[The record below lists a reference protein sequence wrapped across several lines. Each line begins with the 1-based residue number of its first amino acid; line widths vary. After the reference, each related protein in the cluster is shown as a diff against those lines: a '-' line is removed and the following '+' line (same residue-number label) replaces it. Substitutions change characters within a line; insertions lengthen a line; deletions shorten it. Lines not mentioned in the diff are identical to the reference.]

1 MASHNIAVAY
11 GTPFI
16 SGKDSMFNDFKGF
29 DENGNPI
36 KISIPPTLLASSIA
50 VIDDVKKAVSLDAKF
65 PGDFVYVL
73 GENSKELGGSEY
85 FAMMGEILRGK
96 GFIGNKV
103 PKVIFERNKRLYE
116 SFSET
121 INQEFIVSAQSVHR
135 GGLGIALAKTA
146 MSGRLGME
154 ISLEELNDTGM
165 RDDYALY
172 SESQGRLVVTINPE
186 YAFKFEKIMKGNRVS
201 KIGVVRND
209 NKFVVSGRK
218 KIIVDTNVNEMLNSY
233 KSTFKDY

>member
-1 MASHNIAVAY
+1 MASHDIAVAY

-29 DENGNPI
+29 NENGNPI
-36 KISIPPTLLASSIA
+36 KISVPPTLLASSIA
-50 VIDDVKKAVSLDAKF
+50 VIDDVKKAVSLDAKI

-73 GENSKELGGSEY
+73 GENSEELGGSEY
-85 FAMMGEILRGK
+85 FAMKGEMLRDK
-96 GFIGNKV
+96 GFIGNRV
-103 PKVIFERNKRLYE
+103 PEVNVDRNKRLYE
-116 SFSET
+116 SFSEA
-121 INQEFIVSAQSVHR
+121 INQGLVASAQSVHK

-146 MSGRLGME
+146 MGGKLGME
-154 ISLEELNDTGM
+154 VSLGELRDIEM

-186 YAFKFEKIMKGNRVS
+186 YAPKFEKMMEGSRIS
-201 KIGVVRND
+201 KIGVIRD
-209 NKFVVSGRK
+209 DDKFVVKGRK
-218 KIIVDTNVNEMLNSY
+218 EIIMDTNVNEMLTSY